1 MTISEPLHLFGGA
14 GVELEYMI
22 VDADTLD
29 VKPLTDEVL
38 KAVNGS
44 YSENYNKPGVCW
56 SNELALHVI
65 ELKTCEPTPSLA
77 DFISLFQQ
85 DVGQINTILRNFNA
99 RLMPSGVHPWMDPF
113 RETRLWP
120 HHHSAIYE
128 AFNKIFDCRG
138 HGWSNLQSAHLNLP
152 FAGDEEFGRLH
163 AAIRMLL
170 PILPALA
177 ASTPIVD
184 GRRQD
189 FLDYRMEVYRTNS
202 SKIPSL
208 TGEVIPEPVFTR
220 ADYDTRIFRRIY
232 HDIKPHDP
240 DTVLQHEW
248 LNARGAIARFDRSA
262 IEIRIL
268 DVQECP
274 LADLAVA
281 SLIINTLKALVDGLW
296 SDPAYLQQWDTAA
309 LADILFRTVKT
320 AEKNMISN
328 GDYLKIFGL
337 QKRGEMTAGDLW
349 CHILQ
354 EIKGRYPLPEVFLE
368 PLQII
373 TQQGTLA
380 SRIVRQLNNDLSRP
394 ALNRVYGRLCECL
407 AHGVMFTDELIASS
421 SGKRP
426 LRQDQVSSHLPM
438 MKKPSR

>member
-1 MTISEPLHLFGGA
+1 MTSSEPLHIFAGA
-14 GVELEYMI
+14 GIELEYMI
-22 VDADTLD
+22 VDAGTLD

-44 YSENYNKPGVCW
+44 YNENYIKPGVCW

-65 ELKTCEPTPSLA
+65 ELKTGEPTPLLV
-77 DFISLFQQ
+77 DFIGLFQQ
-85 DVGQINTILRNFNA
+85 DVGRINTILKDFNA
-99 RLMPSGVHPWMDPF
+99 RLMPSGAHPWMDPF

-128 AFNKIFDCRG
+128 AYNKIFDCRG

-163 AAIRMLL
+163 AAIRVLL

-184 GRRQD
+184 GQRQN

-208 TGEVIPEPVFTR
+208 TGDVIPEPVFTR
-220 ADYDTRIFRRIY
+220 ADYDTHIFQRIY
-232 HDIKPHDP
+232 RDIKPHDP
-240 DTVLQHEW
+240 ETVLQDEW

-268 DVQECP
+268 DMQECP

-281 SLIINTLKALVDGLW
+281 SLIINTLKALIDGLW
-296 SDPAYLQQWDTAA
+296 SDPAELQQWRTDA
-309 LADILFRTVKT
+309 LADILFKSVKS
-320 AEKNMISN
+320 AENHRISN
-328 GDYLKIFGL
+328 GDYLKIFGVK
-337 QKRGEMTAGDLW
+337 KRGELTAGELW
-349 CHILQ
+349 GHILQ
-354 EIKGRYPLPEVFLE
+354 EITSCYPLPEVFLE
-368 PLQII
+368 PLQVI

-380 SRIVRQLNNDLSRP
+380 SRIVRQLNNDMSRP
-394 ALNRVYGRLCECL
+394 ALNRVYGRLCDCL
-407 AHGVMFTDELIASS
+407 AKGIMFTD
-421 SGKRP
+421 
-426 LRQDQVSSHLPM
+426 
-438 MKKPSR
+438 

>member
-1 MTISEPLHLFGGA
+1 MTSSAPLHIFGGA

-22 VDADTLD
+22 VDTDTLD
-29 VKPLTDEVL
+29 VKPISDEVL

-44 YSENYNKPGVCW
+44 YKENYDKPGVCW

-65 ELKTCEPTPSLA
+65 ELKTGEPTPSLV
-77 DFISLFQQ
+77 DFITLFQQ
-85 DVGQINTILRNFNA
+85 DIDQINIILQDFKA
-99 RLMPSGVHPWMDPF
+99 RLMPSGAHPWMDPF

-128 AFNKIFDCRG
+128 AYNKIFDCRG

-152 FAGDEEFGRLH
+152 FAGDDEFGRLH
-163 AAIRMLL
+163 AAIRVLL

-202 SKIPSL
+202 RKIPSL
-208 TGEVIPEPVFTR
+208 TGKVIPEPVFTR
-220 ADYDTRIFRRIY
+220 ADYETKIFQPMYR
-232 HDIKPHDP
+232 DIKPHDP
-240 DTVLQHEW
+240 DSVLQDEW
-248 LNARGAIARFDRSA
+248 LNSRGAIARFDRSA

-268 DVQECP
+268 DMQESP

-296 SDPAYLQQWDTAA
+296 SDPAGLQPWRTDV
-309 LADILFRTVKT
+309 LADILFRTVKD
-320 AEKNMISN
+320 AEKNTIDNS
-328 GDYLKIFGL
+328 DYLNIFGL
-337 QKRGEMTAGDLW
+337 QKRGELTAGELW
-349 CHILQ
+349 AHILQ
-354 EIKGRYPLPEVFLE
+354 DIKGPYPLPEMFLE
-368 PLQII
+368 PLRII

-380 SRIVRQLNNDLSRP
+380 SRIVRQLDNDLSRP
-394 ALNRVYGRLCECL
+394 ALSRVYGRLCDCL
-407 AHGVMFTDELIASS
+407 AQGIMFTDE
-421 SGKRP
+421 GKG
-426 LRQDQVSSHLPM
+426 SFSA
-438 MKKPSR
+438 

>member
-1 MTISEPLHLFGGA
+1 MTSSDPLHLFAGA

-38 KAVNGS
+38 KAVNGC
-44 YSENYNKPGVCW
+44 YNENYIKPGVCW

-65 ELKTCEPTPSLA
+65 ELKTGEPTPLLV

-85 DVGQINTILRNFNA
+85 DVGRINDILKGFKA
-99 RLMPSGVHPWMDPF
+99 RLMPGGAHPWMDPF

-128 AFNKIFDCRG
+128 TYNKIFDCRG

-163 AAIRMLL
+163 AAIRALL

-184 GRRQD
+184 GHRQD

-202 SKIPSL
+202 LKIPSL

-220 ADYDTRIFRRIY
+220 ADYDTQIFQRMYR
-232 HDIKPHDP
+232 DIKPYDP
-240 DTVLQHEW
+240 GTVLQDEW

-296 SDPAYLQQWDTAA
+296 SDPAELQQWRADA
-309 LADILFRTVKT
+309 LAGILFKTVKS
-320 AEKNMISN
+320 AENNRIIN
-328 GDYLKIFGL
+328 GDYLNIFGV
-337 QKRGEMTAGDLW
+337 QEGGAITTGDLW
-349 CHILQ
+349 GHIFQ
-354 EIKGRYPLPEVFLE
+354 EIKGHYPLPDIFLE
-368 PLQII
+368 PLCII
-373 TQQGTLA
+373 IQQGTLA
-380 SRIVRQLNNDLSRP
+380 SRIVRQLNNDMSRP
-394 ALNRVYGRLCECL
+394 ALNRVYESLCDCL
-407 AHGVMFTDELIASS
+407 AQGVMFM
-421 SGKRP
+421 
-426 LRQDQVSSHLPM
+426 DQ
-438 MKKPSR
+438 

>member
-1 MTISEPLHLFGGA
+1 MTPPEPLHLFGGA

-29 VKPLTDEVL
+29 VKPVTDQVL

-44 YSENYNKPGVCW
+44 YYENYNKPGVCW

-65 ELKTCEPTPSLA
+65 ELKTGAPTPALA
-77 DFISLFQQ
+77 DFVSLFQQ
-85 DVGQINTILRNFNA
+85 DVGQINAILQDFNA
-99 RLMPSGVHPWMDPF
+99 RLMPSGAHPWMDPF

-120 HHHSAIYE
+120 HHYSAIYE
-128 AFNKIFDCRG
+128 AYNKIFDCRG

-152 FAGDEEFGRLH
+152 FANDDEFGRLH
-163 AAIRMLL
+163 AAIRVLL
-170 PILPALA
+170 PLLPALA

-184 GRRQD
+184 GQLQD

-202 SKIPSL
+202 KKIPSV
-208 TGEVIPEPVFTR
+208 TGNVIPEPVFTR
-220 ADYDTRIFRRIY
+220 AAYDSQIFQPMYR
-232 HDIKPHDP
+232 DIKPYDP
-240 DTVLQHEW
+240 DNILQDEW
-248 LNARGAIARFDRSA
+248 LNSRGAIARFDRSA

-296 SDPAYLQQWDTAA
+296 SDPASLQQWRSES
-309 LADILFRTVKT
+309 LADILFKTVKT
-320 AEKNMISN
+320 AESNMIN
-328 GDYLKIFGL
+328 NDDYLHMFGV
-337 QKRGEMTAGDLW
+337 QKRGGLTAGDLW

-354 EIKGRYPLPEVFLE
+354 ETQTRYPLPDVFLE
-368 PLQII
+368 PLHVI

-380 SRIVRQLNNDLSRP
+380 SRIVRQLNNDMSRP
-394 ALNRVYGRLCECL
+394 ALNAVYGRLCDCL
-407 AHGVMFTDELIASS
+407 AKGVMFTE
-421 SGKRP
+421 
-426 LRQDQVSSHLPM
+426 
-438 MKKPSR
+438 

>member
-1 MTISEPLHLFGGA
+1 MTRSEPLHLFGGA

-29 VKPLTDEVL
+29 VKPITDEVL

-44 YSENYNKPGVCW
+44 YNEHYNKPGVCW

-65 ELKTCEPTPSLA
+65 ELKTGEPTPSLA
-77 DFISLFQQ
+77 DFITPFQQ
-85 DVGQINTILRNFNA
+85 DVGQINDILKDFKA
-99 RLMPSGVHPWMDPF
+99 RLMPGGAHPWMDPF

-128 AFNKIFDCRG
+128 AYNKIFDCRG
-138 HGWSNLQSAHLNLP
+138 HGWSNLQSSHLNLP
-152 FAGDEEFGRLH
+152 FAGDDEFGRLH
-163 AAIRMLL
+163 AAIRLLL

-177 ASTPIVD
+177 ASSPIVD
-184 GRRQD
+184 GHRQG
-189 FLDYRMEVYRTNS
+189 FLDYRMEVYRTHS

-220 ADYDTRIFRRIY
+220 ADYDTRIFQRMYR
-232 HDIKPHDP
+232 DIKSHDP

-296 SDPAYLQQWDTAA
+296 SDPAQLQQWRTAA
-309 LADILFRTVKT
+309 LADILFGTVKS
-320 AEKNMISN
+320 AENNKIKNA
-328 GDYLKIFGL
+328 DYVHIFGV
-337 QKRGEMTAGDLW
+337 QERGEITVGDLW
-349 CHILQ
+349 GHILQ
-354 EIKGRYPLPEVFLE
+354 DIKKRYPLPEVFLE
-368 PLQII
+368 PLHII

-380 SRIVRQLNNDLSRP
+380 SRIVRQLHNDLSRP

-407 AHGVMFTDELIASS
+407 AQGVMFTD
-421 SGKRP
+421 
-426 LRQDQVSSHLPM
+426 
-438 MKKPSR
+438 

>member
-1 MTISEPLHLFGGA
+1 MTSSDHLHLFGGA

-22 VDADTLD
+22 VDADSLD

-44 YSENYNKPGVCW
+44 YNENYNKPGVCW

-65 ELKTCEPTPSLA
+65 ELKTGEPTPLLV

-85 DVGQINTILRNFNA
+85 DVGRINGILKDFKA
-99 RLMPSGVHPWMDPF
+99 RLMPGGAHPWMNPF

-128 AFNKIFDCRG
+128 AYNKIFDCRG
-138 HGWSNLQSAHLNLP
+138 HGWSNLQSSHLNLP
-152 FAGDEEFGRLH
+152 FAGDDEFGRLH
-163 AAIRMLL
+163 AAIRVLL

-184 GRRQD
+184 GHRQD

-220 ADYDTRIFRRIY
+220 ADYETRILQRLYR
-232 HDIKPHDP
+232 DIKPYDP
-240 DTVLQHEW
+240 QTVLQEEW

-296 SDPAYLQQWDTAA
+296 SDPAELRQWRTAA
-309 LADILFRTVKT
+309 LADILFKTVKA
-320 AEKNMISN
+320 AEKNRINN
-328 GDYLKIFGL
+328 GDYLNIFGL
-337 QKRGEMTAGDLW
+337 QKRGEITAGDLW
-349 CHILQ
+349 SHILQ
-354 EIKGRYPLPEVFLE
+354 EINSRYQLDEVFLE
-368 PLQII
+368 PLHII
-373 TQQGTLA
+373 TRQGTLA

-394 ALNRVYGRLCECL
+394 ALSRVYGRLCDCL
-407 AHGVMFTDELIASS
+407 AQGVMFTDEEK
-421 SGKRP
+421 G
-426 LRQDQVSSHLPM
+426 
-438 MKKPSR
+438 

>member
-1 MTISEPLHLFGGA
+1 MTSKPLHLFGGA

-38 KAVNGS
+38 KAVTGS
-44 YSENYNKPGVCW
+44 YNETYNKPGVCW

-65 ELKTCEPTPSLA
+65 ELKTGEPTPSLA

-85 DVGQINTILRNFNA
+85 DVGLINTILKDFNA
-99 RLMPSGVHPWMDPF
+99 RLMPSGAHPWMDPF
-113 RETRLWP
+113 RETRIWP
-120 HHHSAIYE
+120 HHYSAIYE
-128 AFNKIFDCRG
+128 AYNKIFDCRG

-163 AAIRMLL
+163 AAIRVLL

-184 GRRQD
+184 GRLQD

-208 TGEVIPEPVFTR
+208 TGEVIPEAVFTR
-220 ADYDTRIFRRIY
+220 ADYDTRIFQRIY
-232 HDIKPHDP
+232 RDIRPHDP
-240 DTVLQHEW
+240 DTVLQNEW

-281 SLIINTLKALVDGLW
+281 SLIINTLRALVDGLW
-296 SDPAYLQQWDTAA
+296 SDPACLQQWRTDG
-309 LADILFRTVKT
+309 LAEILFKT
-320 AEKNMISN
+320 IKSAEKNTISN
-328 GDYLKIFGL
+328 GDYLNIFGL
-337 QKRGEMTAGDLW
+337 RKKGEMTAGDLW

-354 EIKGRYPLPEVFLE
+354 EIKSRYPLPEVFLE
-368 PLQII
+368 PLHII

-380 SRIVRQLNNDLSRP
+380 SRIVRHIDNDLSRP
-394 ALNRVYGRLCECL
+394 ALSRVYGRLCDCL
-407 AHGVMFTDELIASS
+407 AQGVMFTDEEI
-421 SGKRP
+421 
-426 LRQDQVSSHLPM
+426 VSSPLSM
-438 MKKPSR
+438 MERPS

>member
-1 MTISEPLHLFGGA
+1 MTSREPLHLFAGA

-29 VKPLTDEVL
+29 VKPLSDEVL
-38 KAVNGS
+38 RAVNGS
-44 YSENYNKPGVCW
+44 YNENYNKPGVCW

-65 ELKTCEPTPSLA
+65 ELKTGEPTPSLA
-77 DFISLFQQ
+77 DFISFFQQ
-85 DVGQINTILRNFNA
+85 DVDQINSILKDFNA
-99 RLMPSGVHPWMDPF
+99 RLMPSGAHPWMDPF

-128 AFNKIFDCRG
+128 AYNKIFDCRG

-163 AAIRMLL
+163 AAIRVLL

-184 GRRQD
+184 GQRQD

-208 TGEVIPEPVFTR
+208 TGDVIPEPVFTR
-220 ADYDTRIFRRIY
+220 ADYDSQIFQRIY
-232 HDIKPHDP
+232 RDIKPHDP
-240 DTVLQHEW
+240 DTVLQDEW

-296 SDPAYLQQWDTAA
+296 FDPAELQQWRTDA
-309 LADILFRTVKT
+309 LANILFKT
-320 AEKNMISN
+320 IKSAENCRISN
-328 GDYLKIFGL
+328 DDYLNIFGL
-337 QKRGEMTAGDLW
+337 PKKSELTAGDLW
-349 CHILQ
+349 GHILQ
-354 EIKGRYPLPEVFLE
+354 EINSSYPLPEVFLE
-368 PLQII
+368 PLHII

-380 SRIVRQLNNDLSRP
+380 SRIVRQLNNDMSPP
-394 ALNRVYGRLCECL
+394 ALNRVYGCLCDCL
-407 AHGVMFTDELIASS
+407 AQGIMFTD
-421 SGKRP
+421 
-426 LRQDQVSSHLPM
+426 
-438 MKKPSR
+438 

>member
-1 MTISEPLHLFGGA
+1 MTSSEPLHLFAGT

-29 VKPLTDEVL
+29 VKPLADEVL

-44 YSENYNKPGVCW
+44 YNENYNKPGVCW

-65 ELKTCEPTPSLA
+65 ELKTGEPTPSLV
-77 DFISLFQQ
+77 DFISFFQQ
-85 DVGQINTILRNFNA
+85 DVDQINTILRDFNA
-99 RLMPSGVHPWMDPF
+99 RLMPSGAHPWMDPF

-128 AFNKIFDCRG
+128 AYNKIFDCRG
-138 HGWSNLQSAHLNLP
+138 HGWSNLQSTHLNLP

-163 AAIRMLL
+163 AAIRVLL

-177 ASTPIVD
+177 ASTPIVE
-184 GRRQD
+184 GRCQD

-208 TGEVIPEPVFTR
+208 TGDVIPEPVFTK
-220 ADYDTRIFRRIY
+220 ADYETQIFQPMYR
-232 HDIKPHDP
+232 DIKPLDS
-240 DTVLQHEW
+240 DTVLQEEW

-268 DVQECP
+268 DVQECA

-296 SDPAYLQQWDTAA
+296 SDPAELRQWRTDA
-309 LADILFRTVKT
+309 LADILFKTVKS
-320 AEKNMISN
+320 AENTRIN
-328 GDYLKIFGL
+328 NPDYLKIFGV
-337 QKRGEMTAGDLW
+337 QKRGELTAGDLW
-349 CHILQ
+349 GYILQ
-354 EIKGRYPLPEVFLE
+354 DIQKRYPLPEVFLE
-368 PLQII
+368 PLYII
-373 TQQGTLA
+373 IQQGTLA

-407 AHGVMFTDELIASS
+407 ARGVMFTVEEN
-421 SGKRP
+421 G
-426 LRQDQVSSHLPM
+426 
-438 MKKPSR
+438 